1 MAGKPGDGSSSSG
14 DEGSFAD
21 LFGKKKKVKR
31 IERGPRVTPPNPGPP
46 SREEPPP
53 VKAGAPPNAGLHFP
67 DSDEPLFGYTSAVDK
82 NTLRKLKRGKVEFQK
97 SIDLHRLDR
106 ASAKNRV
113 IEALKRASM
122 KGFSCVL
129 VIPGKGMHSQD
140 GEPLLRDALPDWLN
154 DSKLAGVVHACAP
167 AQRQAGG
174 RGAAYVL
181 LRPRA

>member
-1 MAGKPGDGSSSSG
+1 MARKPGDGSSSSG
-14 DEGSFAD
+14 DDGSFAD
-21 LFGKKKKVKR
+21 LYGKKKNVER
-31 IERGPRVTPPNPGPP
+31 IERGPRVAPP
-46 SREEPPP
+46 SPGSPPREEPPP
-53 VKAGAPPNAGLHFP
+53 EKAGAPPSAGLHFP
-67 DSDEPLFGYTSAVDK
+67 DPDEPLVAYTSAVDRG
-82 NTLRKLKRGKVEFQK
+82 TLRKLKRGKIEFQE
-97 SIDLHRLDR
+97 SINLHRLDR
-106 ASAKNRV
+106 SSAKNRV

-167 AQRQAGG
+167 AKPQDGG